1 MNDPLLVLTT
11 YPDVEGAEQLAT
23 TLVHDK
29 LAACVN
35 LLPKMRSFY
44 IWDNQQTSDTEYLLI
59 IKTRDALYPQ
69 VEQAITHAHPYALP
83 EIIATP
89 ISRGLPGYLNWI
101 ESSTS

>member
-11 YPDVEGAEQLAT
+11 HPEIEGAERLAAK
-23 TLVHDK
+23 LVREG

-35 LLPKMRSFY
+35 VLPAMHSFY
-44 IWDNQQTSDTEYLLI
+44 VWEGRETSGTEHLLV
-59 IKTRDALYPQ
+59 IKTQDARYPQ
-69 VEQAITHAHPYALP
+69 VEAAILDAHPYELP

-101 ESSTS
+101 ESRTS

>member
-11 YPDVEGAEQLAT
+11 YPDREGAERLAAE
-23 TLVHDK
+23 LVRAR

-35 LLPKMRSFY
+35 VLPAVRSFY
-44 IWDNQQTSDTEYLLI
+44 LWEGRENSGTEHQLF

-69 VEQAITHAHPYALP
+69 VESAILDAHPYELP
-83 EIIATP
+83 EIIATT